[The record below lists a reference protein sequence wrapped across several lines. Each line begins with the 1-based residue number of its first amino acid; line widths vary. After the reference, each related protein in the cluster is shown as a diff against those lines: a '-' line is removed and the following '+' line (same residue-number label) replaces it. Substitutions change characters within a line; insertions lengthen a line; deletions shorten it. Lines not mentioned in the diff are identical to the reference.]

1 MGYMYPISTCTCKIE
16 TNYIHVIMRLVTLS
30 RMRENRGLPKNN
42 NKLINNNR
50 NNYHSNNNNNNN
62 DNNKNINNDFCRA

>member
-1 MGYMYPISTCTCKIE
+1 
-16 TNYIHVIMRLVTLS
+16 MRLVTLS

-62 DNNKNINNDFCRA
+62 DNNKNINISAGPRHVPDPGLLRHRHILHDHCLL